1 MSYEPVTGQQGR
13 GARARRLPPE
23 KRRAQLL
30 DCALR
35 VFARRGIGAAR
46 HAEVATDAGVSVPT
60 VFVYFEKRSA
70 LVGAV
75 LDEVS
80 RFYLE
85 LGRAV
90 HQVPRPAPATI
101 LAHARAFAA
110 SVDSHP
116 DYARVWLGWSNAVRD
131 DIWPRYLAFEQALV
145 ELLAGTLQRGQR
157 EGSIAP
163 GIAPEDGARIAIG
176 AAHMIARMK
185 FSARPEAEVER
196 FLQAVVDSLAGGLAA

>member
-1 MSYEPVTGQQGR
+1 MSYGHTAGR
-13 GARARRLPPE
+13 SGRARRLPPE
-23 KRRAQLL
+23 QRRAQLL

-46 HAEVATDAGVSVPT
+46 HAEVAEEAGVSVPT
-60 VFVYFEKRSA
+60 VFVYFENRPA

-90 HQVPRPAPATI
+90 HQLARPAPASI

-116 DYARVWLGWSNAVRD
+116 DCARVWLAWSNAVRD
-131 DIWPRYLAFEQALV
+131 DIWPRYLAFEQEVV
-145 ELLAGTLQRGQR
+145 ELLAETLRRGQR
-157 EGSIAP
+157 EGSISPA
-163 GIAPEDGARIAIG
+163 IAAEDGAHISIG

-185 FSARPEAEVER
+185 FSARPAAEVER
-196 FLQAVVDSLAGGLAA
+196 FIQAVVDSLAGGLAA